1 MKPDDPELEITALL
15 QPKQGYLSKLGGG
28 QEKGSKWNRRWFV
41 LRDNVLMYFNSPKDF
56 TGFRDKP
63 SGVVLLEECNVRTR
77 DELAQRPFTFV
88 ISHNSGESVV
98 LAADSEKEM
107 LEWMQAVRT
116 SRVCITDPEA
126 AAMGE
131 SQRRISAEA
140 ELDGALS
147 RRSEAEAQLTAIEK
161 DLEAVQ
167 TEHRHVEME
176 KDKAEKEL
184 KELMARFKLRKSL
197 LHWRHRKL
205 TLSFRA
211 LITIVFRERI
221 ETAKNLQASA
231 ERTASLMREEMDGAT
246 SARQKA
252 EAAKR
257 KSEEMLAKELA
268 LKKEG
273 EVDNRECE
281 KLYAAEQNR
290 AYAVQQEEA
299 KLLAD
304 GAKPSPDSKEK
315 EDALQLSLSLGDLKA
330 ETELL
335 QQQLKRRAAMGAMAG
350 K

>member
-1 MKPDDPELEITALL
+1 VD
-15 QPKQGYLSKLGGG
+15 
-28 QEKGSKWNRRWFV
+28 
-41 LRDNVLMYFNSPKDF
+41 
-56 TGFRDKP
+56 
-63 SGVVLLEECNVRTR
+63 
-77 DELAQRPFTFV
+77 
-88 ISHNSGESVV
+88 
-98 LAADSEKEM
+98 
-107 LEWMQAVRT
+107 
-116 SRVCITDPEA
+116 
-126 AAMGE
+126 
-131 SQRRISAEA
+131 
-140 ELDGALS
+140 
-147 RRSEAEAQLTAIEK
+147 
-161 DLEAVQ
+161 
-167 TEHRHVEME
+167 

-221 ETAKNLQASA
+221 ETAKNLKSSA
-231 ERTASLMREEMDGAT
+231 ERTSSLMQDEMEAAVG
-246 SARQKA
+246 SRQKA

-273 EVDNRECE
+273 EVDARECE
-281 KLYAAEQNR
+281 KLYAAEQTR
-290 AYAVQQEEA
+290 TYAVQQEEE
-299 KLLAD
+299 KLLAQ

-315 EDALQLSLSLGDLKA
+315 EEALQLSLALGDLKA